1 MRRLTAALVAIALMG
16 LAVTAS
22 AHETEEYK
30 DKFTS
35 ISWHGSDGSLPWP
48 GPWSEIGDDGDEKK
62 GNVRVVS
69 SGNCSG
75 TCMRMSALTTLLGPI
90 GAVRSADT
98 SLFEEATLSF
108 DVRSTSSLLASTL
121 EVQVNGGGGWVDV
134 AEYQLSSGINENAS
148 IDVSDFSSENFRVRF
163 RFSGLL
169 LSSEVFVDTVEIL
182 GTYAESTT
190 TTTTTLPPTTT
201 TTVPTTTTTQPTT
214 TTTTASTT
222 TTISRPH
229 GTTSMTIPG
238 SGSPAPTTTSEPG
251 SDTSTTTTVPGGGD
265 ESTTSTA
272 PDSSTTTTLIAG
284 GPGGPGQGG
293 GPDGGG
299 PDDEGTGSDGSIQAF
314 APGGSG
320 IRAAA
325 RGLQANFQGDIYG
338 DVRSVSALNG
348 IDFQADFNLAVE
360 VIEASW
366 AWIVLLGLII
376 AYSIISGLDRRR
388 PILDR

>member
-1 MRRLTAALVAIALMG
+1 MRRLTAVVVAIALMG

-22 AHETEEYK
+22 AHETGHYK

-75 TCMRMSALTTLLGPI
+75 NCMRISALTTLLGSI

-98 SLFEEATLSF
+98 SFLEGITLSF

-121 EVQVNGGGGWVDV
+121 DVQVNGGGGWVGV
-134 AEYQLSSGINENAS
+134 AQYNLAPGINEHAS

-163 RFSGLL
+163 LFSGLL
-169 LSSEVFVDTVEIL
+169 LSSEVYIDTVEIL
-182 GTYAESTT
+182 GTYVESTT
-190 TTTTTLPPTTT
+190 TTTTT
-201 TTVPTTTTTQPTT
+201 VPQT

-222 TTISRPH
+222 TTTQPSTTTTSGPA
-229 GTTSMTIPG
+229 GTTSTTTPG
-238 SGSPAPTTTSEPG
+238 SGSPAPTTTTTQPG
-251 SDTSTTTTVPGGGD
+251 EGKSTSTTVPGDTDGSTTSTTPDSTTTTIIGGG
-265 ESTTSTA
+265 
-272 PDSSTTTTLIAG
+272 PC
-284 GPGGPGQGG
+284 GPGQGG
-293 GPDGGG
+293 GPDGGD
-299 PDDEGTGSDGSIQAF
+299 PDGSGLGDGGTEGDGVTNAF

-325 RGLQANFQGDIYG
+325 RGLQANFQGDLYG

-348 IDFQADFNLAVE
+348 IDFQADFNMAVE

-366 AWIVLLGLII
+366 AWIVLLGLVI
-376 AYSIISGLDRRR
+376 AYSIVSGLDRRR
-388 PILDR
+388 VVADR

>member
-1 MRRLTAALVAIALMG
+1 VRRLTAALAAIGLMG

-22 AHETEEYK
+22 AHETEHYK

-35 ISWHGSDGSLPWP
+35 ISWHGSDGSLLWS

-69 SGNCSG
+69 ASKCSG

-121 EVQVNGGGGWVDV
+121 EVQVNGGGGWVEV
-134 AEYQLSSGINENAS
+134 AEYQLSSGINEHAS

-182 GTYAESTT
+182 GTLVESTT
-190 TTTTTLPPTTT
+190 TTTTTLPQTTT
-201 TTVPTTTTTQPTT
+201 TTAPTTTTTQPTT
-214 TTTTASTT
+214 TTTTSTT
-222 TTISRPH
+222 TTSRPDA
-229 GTTSMTIPG
+229 TTSTTIPG
-238 SGSPAPTTTSEPG
+238 SGSPAPTTTTEPG

-265 ESTTSTA
+265 GSTTSA
-272 PDSSTTTTLIAG
+272 PDSSTTTTIIAG
-284 GPGGPGQGG
+284 GPGGPGQ
-293 GPDGGG
+293 DGGG
-299 PDDEGTGSDGSIQAF
+299 SDGGGSGNEATGSDGSIQAF

-325 RGLQANFQGDIYG
+325 RGLQANFQGDLYG

-366 AWIVLLGLII
+366 AWIVLLGLVI

-388 PILDR
+388 PTLNG

>member
-1 MRRLTAALVAIALMG
+1 MRCLTAALVAIALMG
-16 LAVTAS
+16 LAGTAS
-22 AHETEEYK
+22 ADETEEYK

-98 SLFEEATLSF
+98 SLFEEATLNF

-134 AEYQLSSGINENAS
+134 AEYQLSSGINQHAS

-169 LSSEVFVDTVEIL
+169 LSSEVFVDTIEIL
-182 GTYAESTT
+182 GTFVESTT

-201 TTVPTTTTTQPTT
+201 TTAPTTTTQPTT
-214 TTTTASTT
+214 TTTAASTT
-222 TTISRPH
+222 TTTSRPDA
-229 GTTSMTIPG
+229 TTSTTIPG
-238 SGSPAPTTTSEPG
+238 SSSPAPTTTIEPG
-251 SDTSTTTTVPGGGD
+251 TDMSTTTTLPGGGD
-265 ESTTSTA
+265 GSTTSTA
-272 PDSSTTTTLIAG
+272 TDSSTTTTVIAG
-284 GPGGPGQGG
+284 IPGGPGQGG
-293 GPDGGG
+293 GPEGGG
-299 PDDEGTGSDGSIQAF
+299 PEDERTGSDGSIQAF

-325 RGLQANFQGDIYG
+325 RGLQANFQGDLYG
-338 DVRSVSALNG
+338 EVRSVSALNG

-366 AWIVLLGLII
+366 AWIVLLGLVI

-388 PILDR
+388 PALDR

>member
-35 ISWHGSDGSLPWP
+35 ISWHGSDGSLPWS

-134 AEYQLSSGINENAS
+134 AEYQLSSGINEHAS

-201 TTVPTTTTTQPTT
+201 TTAPTTTTQPPPR
-214 TTTTASTT
+214 
-222 TTISRPH
+222 RP
-229 GTTSMTIPG
+229 SPPPPLRDPMPRRPRR
-238 SGSPAPTTTSEPG
+238 SPAQ
-251 SDTSTTTTVPGGGD
+251 
-265 ESTTSTA
+265 A
-272 PDSSTTTTLIAG
+272 HRL
-284 GPGGPGQGG
+284 
-293 GPDGGG
+293 
-299 PDDEGTGSDGSIQAF
+299 DDHPSREATHRPRPPSREVETG
-314 APGGSG
+314 
-320 IRAAA
+320 A
-325 RGLQANFQGDIYG
+325 RLP
-338 DVRSVSALNG
+338 RHRT
-348 IDFQADFNLAVE
+348 
-360 VIEASW
+360 
-366 AWIVLLGLII
+366 
-376 AYSIISGLDRRR
+376 RRR
-388 PILDR
+388 PPRSSPGAPVGRARAWWVR

>member
-1 MRRLTAALVAIALMG
+1 MRRLTAAVVAIALMG

-22 AHETEEYK
+22 AHETEHYK

-35 ISWHGSDGSLPWP
+35 ISWHGSDGTLPWP

-69 SGNCSG
+69 ASNCSG
-75 TCMRMSALTTLLGPI
+75 TCMRMSALTTLLGSI

-98 SLFEEATLSF
+98 SFLEEITLSF

-121 EVQVNGGGGWVDV
+121 DVQVNGGGGWVGV
-134 AEYQLSSGINENAS
+134 AQYNLAPGINEHAS
-148 IDVSDFSSENFRVRF
+148 IDVSDFSSEDFQVRF
-163 RFSGLL
+163 LFSGLL

-182 GTYAESTT
+182 GTYIEPPTTTTVPQTT
-190 TTTTTLPPTTT
+190 TTTT
-201 TTVPTTTTTQPTT
+201 PTTTTTQPSTTTTSGPEGTTSTTTTQPGGGKSTT
-214 TTTTASTT
+214 TTTQPGGGKSTTTTLPGDTDGSTTSTRPDSTT
-222 TTISRPH
+222 TTI
-229 GTTSMTIPG
+229 
-238 SGSPAPTTTSEPG
+238 
-251 SDTSTTTTVPGGGD
+251 
-265 ESTTSTA
+265 
-272 PDSSTTTTLIAG
+272 IAG

-299 PDDEGTGSDGSIQAF
+299 PDGEGTDGDDATNAF

-325 RGLQANFQGDIYG
+325 RGLQANFQGDLYG

-348 IDFQADFNLAVE
+348 IDFQANFNMAVE

-366 AWIVLLGLII
+366 AWIVLLGLVI
-376 AYSIISGLDRRR
+376 AYSIVSGLDRRR
-388 PILDR
+388 VVADR

>member
-1 MRRLTAALVAIALMG
+1 VRRLTAAVAAIALMG

-22 AHETEEYK
+22 AHETAHYK

-35 ISWHGSDGSLPWP
+35 ISWHGSDGNLPWP

-75 TCMRMSALTTLLGPI
+75 TCMRMSALTTLLGSI

-98 SLFEEATLSF
+98 SRLEGITLSF
-108 DVRSTSSLLASTL
+108 DVKSTSSLLASTL
-121 EVQVNGGGGWVDV
+121 DVQVNGGGGWVGV
-134 AEYQLSSGINENAS
+134 AQYQLAPGINEHAS

-163 RFSGLL
+163 LFSGLL
-169 LSSEVFVDTVEIL
+169 LSSEVFIDTVEIL
-182 GTYAESTT
+182 GTYVEPTT
-190 TTTTTLPPTTT
+190 TTTTVPQTTST
-201 TTVPTTTTTQPTT
+201 TAPTTTTTQP
-214 TTTTASTT
+214 STT
-222 TTISRPH
+222 TTSGSE
-229 GTTSMTIPG
+229 GTTSTTTPG
-238 SGSPAPTTTSEPG
+238 SSSPAPTTTKPG
-251 SDTSTTTTVPGGGD
+251 NDKSTTTTLPGDNDGSTTSTSPESSTTTTV
-265 ESTTSTA
+265 
-272 PDSSTTTTLIAG
+272 IAG

-299 PDDEGTGSDGSIQAF
+299 PDDEGTDGDGSTDAF

-325 RGLQANFQGDIYG
+325 RGLQANFQGDLYG

-348 IDFQADFNLAVE
+348 IDFRADFNLAVE

-366 AWIVLLGLII
+366 AWIALLALVI

-388 PILDR
+388 VVADR

>member
-1 MRRLTAALVAIALMG
+1 VRRLTAALVSIALMG

-22 AHETEEYK
+22 AHETEHYK

-35 ISWHGSDGSLPWP
+35 ISWHGSDGTLTWP

-69 SGNCSG
+69 ASNCSG
-75 TCMRMSALTTLLGPI
+75 TCMRMSALTTLLGSI

-98 SLFEEATLSF
+98 SFLEEITLSF

-121 EVQVNGGGGWVDV
+121 DVQVNGGGGWVGV
-134 AEYQLSSGINENAS
+134 AQYNLASGINEHAS
-148 IDVSDFSSENFRVRF
+148 IDVSEFSSENFRVRF
-163 RFSGLL
+163 LFSGLL
-169 LSSEVFVDTVEIL
+169 LSSEVYVDTVEIL
-182 GTYAESTT
+182 GTNVEPTTTTSTTVPQSTT
-190 TTTTTLPPTTT
+190 TTTA
-201 TTVPTTTTTQPTT
+201 PTTTTTQP
-214 TTTTASTT
+214 STT
-222 TTISRPH
+222 TTSGAE
-229 GTTSMTIPG
+229 GTTSTTTPG
-238 SGSPAPTTTSEPG
+238 SSSPAPTTTTTRPG
-251 SDTSTTTTVPGGGD
+251 DGK
-265 ESTTSTA
+265 
-272 PDSSTTTTLIAG
+272 STTTTLPGDTDGSTTSTSPDSTTTTIIAG

-299 PDDEGTGSDGSIQAF
+299 PEGNGPGDGGTDDDAATNAF

-325 RGLQANFQGDIYG
+325 RGLQANFQGDLYG

-348 IDFQADFNLAVE
+348 IDFQADFNMAVE

-366 AWIVLLGLII
+366 AWIVLLGLVI
-376 AYSIISGLDRRR
+376 AYSIVSGLDRRR
-388 PILDR
+388 AVADR

>member
-22 AHETEEYK
+22 AHETEHYK

-35 ISWHGSDGSLPWP
+35 ISWHGSDGSLAWS

-134 AEYQLSSGINENAS
+134 AEYQLSSGINEHAS
-148 IDVSDFSSENFRVRF
+148 IDVSDFSSQNFRVRF

-182 GTYAESTT
+182 GTLVESTT

-201 TTVPTTTTTQPTT
+201 TTAPTTTTQPTT
-214 TTTTASTT
+214 TTTTSTT
-222 TTISRPH
+222 TTSRPDA
-229 GTTSMTIPG
+229 TTSTTIPG
-238 SGSPAPTTTSEPG
+238 SLAPTTTTEPG
-251 SDTSTTTTVPGGGD
+251 SGTSTTTTVPGGGGG
-265 ESTTSTA
+265 STTSTT
-272 PDSSTTTTLIAG
+272 PDSSTTTTIVAG
-284 GPGGPGQGG
+284 GPVGPGQ
-293 GPDGGG
+293 DGGG
-299 PDDEGTGSDGSIQAF
+299 SDGGGSDDEATGGDGSVQAF

-325 RGLQANFQGDIYG
+325 RGLQANFQGDLYG
-338 DVRSVSALNG
+338 DVRSVSELNG

-366 AWIVLLGLII
+366 AWIVLLGLVI

-388 PILDR
+388 PTLNG

>member
-1 MRRLTAALVAIALMG
+1 MRCLTAALVAIALMG
-16 LAVTAS
+16 LAGTAS
-22 AHETEEYK
+22 ADETEEYK

-134 AEYQLSSGINENAS
+134 AEYQLSSGINQHAS

-169 LSSEVFVDTVEIL
+169 LSSEVFVDTIEIL
-182 GTYAESTT
+182 GTFVESTT

-201 TTVPTTTTTQPTT
+201 TTAPTTTTQPTT
-214 TTTTASTT
+214 TTTAASTT
-222 TTISRPH
+222 TTTSRPDA
-229 GTTSMTIPG
+229 TTSTTIPG
-238 SGSPAPTTTSEPG
+238 SSSPAPTTTIESG
-251 SDTSTTTTVPGGGD
+251 SDMSTTTTVPGGGD
-265 ESTTSTA
+265 GSTTSTA
-272 PDSSTTTTLIAG
+272 PDSSTTTTVMAG
-284 GPGGPGQGG
+284 IPGGPGQGG
-293 GPDGGG
+293 GPDGGD
-299 PDDEGTGSDGSIQAF
+299 PEDEGTGSDGSTQAF

-325 RGLQANFQGDIYG
+325 RGLQANFQGDLYG
-338 DVRSVSALNG
+338 EVRSVSALNG

-360 VIEASW
+360 MIEASW
-366 AWIVLLGLII
+366 AWIVLLGLVI

-388 PILDR
+388 PALDR

>member
-1 MRRLTAALVAIALMG
+1 VRRLTAALVAMAVMG

-22 AHETEEYK
+22 ANETEHYK

-98 SLFEEATLSF
+98 SVFEEATLSF
-108 DVRSTSSLLASTL
+108 DVRSTPSLLASTL

-134 AEYQLSSGINENAS
+134 AEYQLSSGINQHAS
-148 IDVSDFSSENFRVRF
+148 IDVSDFSSTNFRVRF

-182 GTYAESTT
+182 GTFAEPTT

-201 TTVPTTTTTQPTT
+201 TTAPTTTIQPTT
-214 TTTTASTT
+214 TTTPGTT
-222 TTISRPH
+222 TTSRPDA
-229 GTTSMTIPG
+229 TTSTTNPG
-238 SGSPAPTTTSEPG
+238 SGSPGPTTTTEPG
-251 SDTSTTTTVPGGGD
+251 SDTPTTTTVPGGGD
-265 ESTTSTA
+265 GSTTSTA
-272 PDSSTTTTLIAG
+272 PDSSTTTTVIAA
-284 GPGGPGQGG
+284 GPGGPGQDGG
-293 GPDGGG
+293 SDGGG
-299 PDDEGTGSDGSIQAF
+299 SDDEGTGSDGSIEAL

-325 RGLQANFQGDIYG
+325 RGLQANFQGDLYG
-338 DVRSVSALNG
+338 DVRSVSAVNG

-376 AYSIISGLDRRR
+376 AYSIISGFDRRR
-388 PILDR
+388 PALDR